1 MKRKSTVFILLFIA
15 ILFPAAQPAQASA
28 YRAPQAAGSPALI
41 EFQQVAT
48 GLSLPVDIAHA
59 GDGTNRLF
67 IVQQGGRILI
77 HDGTQ
82 LLAAPFLNI
91 TSLVTSGGERGL
103 LGIAFHP
110 NYESNGYFYVNYTRT
125 VSNQLQTVIA
135 RYHVSADPN
144 VADSSSESIL
154 LIIDQDFDNH
164 NGGQIHFGP
173 DGYLYIGMGDGGDGG
188 DPNNRA
194 QNPTS
199 LLGKMLR
206 IDVDSGSPYAIPP
219 SNPFVSNASVAD
231 EIWAFG
237 LRNPWRF
244 SFDRLT
250 GDLFIADVGQNAW
263 EEVNIQPASST
274 GGENYGWSCDE
285 GNHDYNNSRDC
296 TIYGV
301 LTNPKL
307 EYEHGPG
314 DSIGCSVTGGYIYR
328 GTKYPAMD
336 GVYFYGDFCTGRLW
350 AASQNASVWTS
361 SLVADTDFLISAF
374 GEDEAGELYLASYGD
389 GVIYHM
395 TASSFADVPT
405 SYWSWD
411 YVERLYESGITGGC
425 STSPLSYC
433 PTSSVTR
440 AQMAVFLLKGIH
452 GSSYTPPAV
461 GNDTGFS
468 DVATDYWAAAWIK
481 QLAAEAITSGCGSGV
496 FCPDDSVTRAQMAV
510 FLLKA
515 KHGSSYTPPD
525 VSATFSDTSGH
536 WAEDWIEQLA
546 VEAITGGCAV
556 ALYCPENPVTRD
568 QMAVFLV
575 KAFNLP

>member
-1 MKRKSTVFILLFIA
+1 MKRNLIVLALLLFSLLPSSQTIHA
-15 ILFPAAQPAQASA
+15 NSQRI
-28 YRAPQAAGSPALI
+28 PQAAGAPVLM
-41 EFQQVAT
+41 EFQQFAT
-48 GLSLPVDIAHA
+48 GLSSPVDIAHA
-59 GDGTNRLF
+59 GDGSNRLF
-67 IVQQGGRILI
+67 IVQQGGRIMV
-77 HDGTQ
+77 HKNGQ
-82 LLAAPFLNI
+82 VLATPFLDI
-91 TSLVTSGGERGL
+91 TGLVLSGSELGL

-110 NYESNGYFYVNYTRT
+110 SYESNGYFYVNYTRK
-125 VSNQLQTVIA
+125 VSNQIQTVIA
-135 RYHVSADPN
+135 RYHVSANPD
-144 VADSSSESIL
+144 VADSASASIL
-154 LIIDQDFDNH
+154 LVIDQDFENH
-164 NGGQIHFGP
+164 NGGQIRFGP
-173 DGYLYIGMGDGGDGG
+173 DGYLYIGMGDGGSGG

-206 IDVDSGSPYAIPP
+206 IDVDSASPYAIPP
-219 SNPFVSNASVAD
+219 GNPFVSNAAVAD

-285 GNHDYNNSRDC
+285 GNHDYNNSLNC
-296 TIYGV
+296 TVHGV

-314 DSIGCSVTGGYIYR
+314 DSIGCSITGGFIYR

-361 SLVADTDFLISAF
+361 SLVADTDFLISTF
-374 GEDEAGELYLASYGD
+374 GEDESGELYLASYGD
-389 GVIYHM
+389 GIIYHM
-395 TASSFADVPT
+395 TASSFADVAP

-411 YVERLYESGITGGC
+411 YIERLYKSGITGGC

-433 PTSSVTR
+433 PTSPVTR
-440 AQMAVFLLKGIH
+440 AQMAIFLEKGIH
-452 GSSYTPPAV
+452 GSSFSPANVAPTFTDTV
-461 GNDTGFS
+461 GHFAEDWIE
-468 DVATDYWAAAWIK
+468 ALKTDGV
-481 QLAAEAITSGCGSGV
+481 TSGCGSGIY
-496 FCPDDSVTRAQMAV
+496 CPDASVTRAQMAV

-515 KHGSSYTPPD
+515 KHGSAYAPPAA
-525 VSATFSDTSGH
+525 SGRFSDVPTTY
-536 WAEDWIEQLA
+536 WAAAWIEQLA
-546 VEAITGGCAV
+546 AEGITSGCAAGV
-556 ALYCPENPVTRD
+556 YCPENSVTRD

-575 KAFNLP
+575 KAFGLP